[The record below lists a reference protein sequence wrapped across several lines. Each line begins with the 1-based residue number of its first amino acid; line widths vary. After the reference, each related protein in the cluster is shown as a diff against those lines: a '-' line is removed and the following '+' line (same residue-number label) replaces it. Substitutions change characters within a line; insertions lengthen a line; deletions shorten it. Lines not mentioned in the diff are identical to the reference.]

1 MLRPCLRQSH
11 ASAVAAGV
19 VRSIESA
26 DDGALMV
33 VAPAALDACCVVASS
48 LLSGS
53 YVIPLGGWQCNDNPV
68 LSLRRRALKKQILAL
83 NEQVYLEWARR
94 MTAGSDVERV
104 TSSRS
109 VDSPL
114 AASNHCR

>member
-83 NEQVYLEWARR
+83 NEQVYLEWGEENDRWI
-94 MTAGSDVERV
+94 
-104 TSSRS
+104 
-109 VDSPL
+109 
-114 AASNHCR
+114 